1 MVPPEHRH
9 ATLRRKTAI
18 GGRIRSFL
26 FGDEPSM
33 LCGCPESASIA
44 APKVAG
50 AQWLARCRTTFTP
63 TPGPPPRIGR
73 PLKLAPETWTVA
85 DDWPERLPVTQ
96 AEIDLFEA
104 WFGDVFD
111 ELFGPPR

>member
-1 MVPPEHRH
+1 LGFFTCE
-9 ATLRRKTAI
+9 
-18 GGRIRSFL
+18 SFVFPQAL
-26 FGDEPSM
+26 
-33 LCGCPESASIA
+33 
-44 APKVAG
+44 
-50 AQWLARCRTTFTP
+50 TP

-85 DDWPERLPVTQ
+85 DDWPDRLPVTQ